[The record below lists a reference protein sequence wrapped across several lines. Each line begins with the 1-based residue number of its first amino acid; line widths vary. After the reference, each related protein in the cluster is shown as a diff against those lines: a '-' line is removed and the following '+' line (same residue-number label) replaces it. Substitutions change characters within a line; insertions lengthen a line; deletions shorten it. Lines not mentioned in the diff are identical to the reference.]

1 MDSMSHGGEIFGLGG
16 DAATE
21 PSFETALR
29 GYEKKQVER
38 YVSRAE
44 NEIAALAN
52 ERDQAYQ
59 QMQAMQAQIERLQQE
74 AAQARRQPGVGA
86 EVSYRHLGPRVEQ
99 ILALAEEQAEAIK
112 ASATDDIAARLAEAE
127 RIRAEAEAHAH
138 DGIRDFEIALAARRA
153 EEQKADA
160 ARRAD
165 AEESVRASRQVAEQM
180 RAEAESVL
188 ARARAE
194 AQQLTQQTAQQ
205 AQQAR
210 AEADGYV
217 KSTRVQADQEIKAL
231 REAAQQEI
239 SKMR

>member
-1 MDSMSHGGEIFGLGG
+1 MESMSHGGEIFGLGG
-16 DAATE
+16 DAASE

-112 ASATDDIAARLAEAE
+112 ASATDDTGRADKAAATHRHPAPPRRGGTDPG
-127 RIRAEAEAHAH
+127 RIR
-138 DGIRDFEIALAARRA
+138 G
-153 EEQKADA
+153 
-160 ARRAD
+160 
-165 AEESVRASRQVAEQM
+165 
-180 RAEAESVL
+180 
-188 ARARAE
+188 ARA
-194 AQQLTQQTAQQ
+194 
-205 AQQAR
+205 
-210 AEADGYV
+210 
-217 KSTRVQADQEIKAL
+217 
-231 REAAQQEI
+231 
-239 SKMR
+239 